1 MHPIAALGPVST
13 SMNSTALPRNPA
25 VLFLVTFIKVSL
37 QQYKT
42 LHVTLSLIICVM
54 DHCSRA
60 KTRALSG
67 GTLIG
72 SNSPSSPSP
81 FPFVTDTPS
90 GKDDVSTRIWRFE
103 WMIMSFLHVLLMCNI
118 YFTTKT
124 SGPNESHWSWYKC
137 ALRLGLFDRFVFF
150 RRRRKVKHV

>member
-67 GTLIG
+67 GDANRKQL
-72 SNSPSSPSP
+72 SVLAES
-81 FPFVTDTPS
+81 
-90 GKDDVSTRIWRFE
+90 VSICDRHSE
-103 WMIMSFLHVLLMCNI
+103 W
-118 YFTTKT
+118 
-124 SGPNESHWSWYKC
+124 
-137 ALRLGLFDRFVFF
+137 
-150 RRRRKVKHV
+150 